1 MTVYNKEL
9 NDKTIRY
16 LEDLIDMLKND
27 KSIVIKDITDR
38 REAPWYDGHLVDR
51 ELVIRYSHGNSL
63 N

>member
-27 KSIVIKDITDR
+27 KSIVIKEITDR
-38 REAPWYDGHLVDR
+38 SEAPWYHGHLVSR
-51 ELVIRYSHGNSL
+51 ELVIRYSQGNGL